1 MPQHMIRHVLQSSCL
16 NVTVGGKP
24 SVKLQTHG
32 WNESAG
38 GRGIP
43 RISPIFFFFSSFFLT
58 LFLWSALSTS
68 PTKKRD
74 DCCVLGVCVCLR
86 SVATLR
92 DTPTLVLPSG
102 DNCVRGWKGGGG
114 GGEEEEEGRGRE
126 NLSRLD
132 LAGGSFPS
140 LCNNPPCPSTRARGA
155 PARGSCLA
163 FGGISQL
170 HRSRTLC
177 HTETLQN
184 NGNPSR

>member
-1 MPQHMIRHVLQSSCL
+1 MAGMSQQEE
-16 NVTVGGKP
+16 GGFHA
-24 SVKLQTHG
+24 SRQL
-32 WNESAG
+32 
-38 GRGIP
+38 
-43 RISPIFFFFSSFFLT
+43 FFFFSLLLLNFIFMISSLHV
-58 LFLWSALSTS
+58 SYKK
-68 PTKKRD
+68 KKRD
-74 DCCVLGVCVCLR
+74 DCCFLGVCVCLR

-114 GGEEEEEGRGRE
+114 GEGGRE